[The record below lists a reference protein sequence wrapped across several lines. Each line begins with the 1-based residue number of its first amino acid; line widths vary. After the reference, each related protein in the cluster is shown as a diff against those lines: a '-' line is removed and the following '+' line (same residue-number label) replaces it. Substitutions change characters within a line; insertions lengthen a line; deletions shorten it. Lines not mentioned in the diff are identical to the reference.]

1 LSSTEKPSAGRRR
14 RWVLGLLGLAISILF
29 IALLVRQVDAARL
42 LDELRRVSLGRLSLA
57 LGTMA
62 GALWM
67 MSLRSGVLLAPL
79 HRFGQGRLFKAILV
93 VLGGNNVLPMRIGEL
108 LRVAYLARHGSLSY
122 SSCLAVVG
130 IERLLDIGVIALLFF
145 ALLPIAVVPLP
156 RTAVLVGVALAA
168 ALGLGALVALARW
181 PGRFVAACRAL
192 ARVAGQRVSRWVGA
206 TVQRFADGLS
216 SLRSVGRIVGAF
228 CLTLGYWV
236 FQLATMR
243 VFLWAFDLAL
253 PWYAPGVL
261 LVFII
266 FGVALPSSPAYV
278 GTYHYFAQR
287 ALTLMGVEVN
297 TATSVSIISHA
308 AAVVPITL
316 LAALLL
322 AGELWRGELGARL
335 EEPRDV

>member
-1 LSSTEKPSAGRRR
+1 MSSTQEPTAGQRR

-29 IALLVRQVDAARL
+29 ITLLVRQVDAARV
-42 LDELRRVSLGRLSLA
+42 LDELKRVALGRLSLGLLTM
-57 LGTMA
+57 LGAM
-62 GALWM
+62 WV
-67 MSLRSGVLLAPL
+67 MSLRSGVLLTPL

-130 IERLLDIGVIALLFF
+130 IERLLDLGVIALMFF
-145 ALLPIAVVPLP
+145 ALLPVAVVPLP
-156 RTAVLVGVALAA
+156 RTAVLAGVALGA

-181 PGRFVAACRAL
+181 PARFVAACRAV
-192 ARVAGQRVSRWVGA
+192 ARMAGRRVSSWVGTA
-206 TVQRFADGLS
+206 VQRFADGLS
-216 SLRSVGRIVGAF
+216 SLRSAGRIVAAF
-228 CLTLGYWV
+228 LLTLGYWV

-243 VFLWAFDLAL
+243 VFLWAFDLSL

-261 LVFII
+261 LVFIV

-297 TATSVSIISHA
+297 AATSVSIISHA
-308 AAVVPITL
+308 AAVIPVTL
-316 LAALLL
+316 LAAVLLF
-322 AGELWRGELGARL
+322 GELWRGELTARM
-335 EEPRDV
+335 EEPREL